1 MAERNGREA
10 PGYGWIRSARCV
22 FRNDVRRA
30 ATSAKKNKATYP
42 KRVHVWED
50 EQCQ

>member
-22 FRNDVRRA
+22 FCNDVRRVA
-30 ATSAKKNKATYP
+30 IGAKNKATYL